1 MRFIT
6 ILWRN
11 DVFRDPGARPAGA
24 EERPFKLS
32 EKGGWEDWRLF
43 SAELLRLWKAA
54 RVRLERPQMK
64 LDICIAFLSVK
75 VTADRQAPREKH
87 KHTHTHILHC
97 RDWMPRC
104 HALCLLCQAIRAL
117 KWWQLRNDW
126 FPFFFFFSSCVALT
140 EHSYTVVFVCGVEVL
155 SPDSEPQGHT
165 ALFVFAFLIGWLG
178 AARQSEETWL
188 IIHLTGSNNS
198 VFTCCRPLSS
208 WTSHCKVRPE
218 ALVYMAVVDHRPLL
232 FSTSLHTLTSHLMLS
247 SLIQNS
253 QGRSSFID

>member
-11 DVFRDPGARPAGA
+11 DVFNDPGARRAGA

-75 VTADRQAPREKH
+75 VTADREAPREKH
-87 KHTHTHILHC
+87 KHTHKHILHC

-104 HALCLLCQAIRAL
+104 HALCFLCQAIRAL

-126 FPFFFFFSSCVALT
+126 FQFFFFFSSCVALT
-140 EHSYTVVFVCGVEVL
+140 EHSYTVVFVCGVV
-155 SPDSEPQGHT
+155 SPEPWFRASGPHCP
-165 ALFVFAFLIGWLG
+165 LCLCFSNWLIGCS
-178 AARQSEETWL
+178 QT
-188 IIHLTGSNNS
+188 
-198 VFTCCRPLSS
+198 
-208 WTSHCKVRPE
+208 VRGNITNHSPNW
-218 ALVYMAVVDHRPLL
+218 
-232 FSTSLHTLTSHLMLS
+232 F
-247 SLIQNS
+247 
-253 QGRSSFID
+253 